1 MVRGLGRG
9 ESMRHFVILCRTA
22 AKFGAMTLLAQGVA
36 AQVASASCI
45 GVGDVVQVSIYE
57 TAPTDGIQ
65 PGNFVKLPTQT
76 IGPRG
81 TFSVPFAGDI
91 NAAGRSL
98 PEIRRDIETKLAN
111 RVITPRVEVALI
123 AQHSTGHCLPP

>member
-1 MVRGLGRG
+1 MVRGFGRG
-9 ESMRHFVILCRTA
+9 ESMRHFVITA
-22 AKFGAMTLLAQGVA
+22 AKFGAMILLAQGVA
-36 AQVASASCI
+36 AQVAPVSCI

-65 PGNFVKLPTQT
+65 PGNFVTLPTQT
-76 IGPRG
+76 IGPSG

-111 RVITPRVEVALI
+111 RAITPKVEVALI